1 MKKKQDDMVVSHQI
15 CLRIWSLP
23 NGSLGVN
30 LNRKL
35 VIQGFERAD
44 PCGLKVGQ
52 RIVKIDGTSVAEYKD
67 AVRAIKQHKAKYS
80 NNATSLKLVVEDDG
94 LAL

>member
-1 MKKKQDDMVVSHQI
+1 MVVSHQI

>member
-1 MKKKQDDMVVSHQI
+1 M
-15 CLRIWSLP
+15 
-23 NGSLGVN
+23 
-30 LNRKL
+30 
-35 VIQGFERAD
+35 
-44 PCGLKVGQ
+44 GQ